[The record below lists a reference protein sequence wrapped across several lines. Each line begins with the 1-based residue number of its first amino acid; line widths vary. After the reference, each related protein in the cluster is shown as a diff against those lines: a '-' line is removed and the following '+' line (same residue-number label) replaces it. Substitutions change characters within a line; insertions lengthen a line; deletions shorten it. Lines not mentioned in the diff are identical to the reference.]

1 VSDWAGLAWLVV
13 LLAGNAFFVGAEFA
27 VIAAKRSQIEPLAE
41 TGSKRAKTSLY
52 AMENATLMLATSQLG
67 ITVCSL
73 LILLVS
79 EPAVHHLLEGPLES
93 LGLPVAAVGTI
104 AFILALLIVTYLH
117 VVLGEMVPK
126 NMSFSLPDKAVL
138 LLAPPLVFVSRVIS
152 PVIRAMNA
160 IANGILRLTGVEPKA
175 EATSAYTLDEVA
187 TIVAESTKTGMLS
200 DHSGALTAA
209 FEFTTKNV
217 KDVTIPL
224 EQLVTL
230 PEDATPRDV
239 HHAVAQRGFS
249 RYVLVNEDD
258 DPTGY
263 VHIKDVLDSDETES
277 DYPVPPRRIRNLVA
291 LQETVELED
300 ALATLRGTGSHV
312 AKVLTATGDT
322 AGVLFLE
329 DIIEE
334 LVGEVRDATTR
345 R

>member
-1 VSDWAGLAWLVV
+1 MS
-13 LLAGNAFFVGAEFA
+13 
-27 VIAAKRSQIEPLAE
+27 IA
-41 TGSKRAKTSLY
+41 
-52 AMENATLMLATSQLG
+52 QLG
-67 ITVCSL
+67 IVPEPSSERGYAGDRTPPHDVLAEQSTLGGML
-73 LILLVS
+73 LSKDAVADVIEVVRGRDFYLPKHEIIFDALLNLYSHGEPTDVITVS
-79 EPAVHHLLEGPLES
+79 EEL
-93 LGLPVAAVGTI
+93 
-104 AFILALLIVTYLH
+104 
-117 VVLGEMVPK
+117 
-126 NMSFSLPDKAVL
+126 
-138 LLAPPLVFVSRVIS
+138 
-152 PVIRAMNA
+152 
-160 IANGILRLTGVEPKA
+160 
-175 EATSAYTLDEVA
+175 
-187 TIVAESTKTGMLS
+187 TKTGMLS

-209 FEFTTKNV
+209 FEFTTKRV

-258 DPTGY
+258 DPSGY

-312 AKVLTATGDT
+312 AKVLTSTGET

-334 LVGEVRDATTR
+334 LVGEVRDATTSR
-345 R
+345 

>member
-200 DHSGALTAA
+200 DHSGAITAA
-209 FEFTTKNV
+209 FEFTTKKV

-312 AKVLTATGDT
+312 AKVLTSAGET